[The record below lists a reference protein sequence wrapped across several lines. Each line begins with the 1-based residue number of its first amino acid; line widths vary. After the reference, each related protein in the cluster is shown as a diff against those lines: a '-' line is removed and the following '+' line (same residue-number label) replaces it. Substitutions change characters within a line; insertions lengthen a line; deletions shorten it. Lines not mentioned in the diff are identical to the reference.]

1 MKHAVMAVAVAFG
14 PHIKVVQKPAQTVA
28 KIVMNY
34 LDRRRRL
41 IDES

>member
-14 PHIKVVQKPAQTVA
+14 PHLAVVRKPARRVA
-28 KIVMNY
+28 SLVINY
-34 LDRRRRL
+34 LDHRRRL